1 MPENVYPMLATL
13 ADEPFNNDEWLFE
26 IKWDGYRAATYL
38 RDGEAKLLSR
48 NQSAFTQKYFPVT
61 EALQSLDFNAVLDG
75 EIIAIDENNL
85 ANFQLLQNWQNTP
98 AQLQL
103 FVFDILWLEGFDV
116 TAIPLIHRKDLL
128 RKILPQDHEI
138 IKYSDHIA
146 GEGKNFFDA
155 AAKQGLEG
163 IMAKKSNSLYKL
175 NSRSESWLKIKVSLR
190 QEVIIAGFTKP
201 RNTRKFF
208 GGLILGIYNNED
220 LLYIGH
226 TGGGFNYKS
235 LEEVYEKLKPL
246 IIDEC
251 PFVKSPKG
259 NMPITWVQP
268 KLVCE
273 IKFSEWTKEK
283 IARHPIFLGLREDK
297 NPKEIHLEKS
307 STTNSMV
314 NKKAE
319 QKKPVAKKAATKTI
333 AKKSTKP
340 AKKRTIKSKASG
352 LTVSLENGKD
362 QLATI
367 DGNELKLTNLDKLY
381 WKKEKGSKLDL
392 INYYLKMAPFVLPYM
407 LNRPQSLNR
416 HPNGIDEMNF
426 YQKDMKGKAPEWAQT
441 HIDFSES
448 TNQNVEY
455 LVCANEATLI
465 YMANLGCIEMHPWH
479 SRTQSWQQPD
489 WCLIDLDPDDKN
501 TFEEV
506 IQIAQVVKKLLDSI
520 DVDSCVKTSGSSGIH
535 IYIPLGA
542 QYSYD
547 QSKQLAELIVT
558 LVHQELPDLTSI
570 VRNPAKRKGK
580 IYLDFLQNR
589 EIQTA
594 AAPYSLRPKRGMP
607 VSTPLHWDEVKKGLT
622 STTYHIN
629 NIFDRVKTEGDLF
642 KPVLGKGINLA
653 NVLKKLSSIM

>member
-1 MPENVYPMLATL
+1 
-13 ADEPFNNDEWLFE
+13 
-26 IKWDGYRAATYL
+26 
-38 RDGEAKLLSR
+38 
-48 NQSAFTQKYFPVT
+48 
-61 EALQSLDFNAVLDG
+61 
-75 EIIAIDENNL
+75 
-85 ANFQLLQNWQNTP
+85 
-98 AQLQL
+98 
-103 FVFDILWLEGFDV
+103 
-116 TAIPLIHRKDLL
+116 
-128 RKILPQDHEI
+128 
-138 IKYSDHIA
+138 
-146 GEGKNFFDA
+146 
-155 AAKQGLEG
+155 
-163 IMAKKSNSLYKL
+163 
-175 NSRSESWLKIKVSLR
+175 
-190 QEVIIAGFTKP
+190 
-201 RNTRKFF
+201 
-208 GGLILGIYNNED
+208 
-220 LLYIGH
+220 
-226 TGGGFNYKS
+226 
-235 LEEVYEKLKPL
+235 
-246 IIDEC
+246 
-251 PFVKSPKG
+251 
-259 NMPITWVQP
+259 MPITWVQP

-319 QKKPVAKKAATKTI
+319 QKKPVAKKAGTKTI

-607 VSTPLHWDEVKKGLT
+607 VSTPLRWDEVKKGLT